1 MREIKFRAFEL
12 DNQSMHFSSEQEDSF
27 VWEIQPNIKLLEL
40 RTVDTYPGGQYHEQ
54 KEEWIAPNQ
63 VLMQFTGLHDKNG
76 KEIFE
81 GDLVKIPDDYEKYG
95 FFAGEIRE
103 IYFLDGCFRFKPK
116 QQHVID
122 RGDRGATIQ
131 DDMEC
136 CEVIG
141 NIYETKE
148 TQT

>member
-1 MREIKFRAFEL
+1 MREIKYRCWDKDRKRIISWEEL
-12 DNQSMHFSSEQEDSF
+12 TETEQDCLPEMF
-27 VWEIQPNIKLLEL
+27 
-40 RTVDTYPGGQYHEQ
+40 Y
-54 KEEWIAPNQ
+54 
-63 VLMQFTGLHDKNG
+63 VLTNFYKDLSIPMQFTGLHDKNG
-76 KEIFE
+76 KEIYE
-81 GDLVKIPDDYEKYG
+81 GDLVKIPDDYEEYG

-148 TQT
+148 TQN